1 MTHGTLGLSHPKP
14 VAFRTALVVALG
26 VAGALG
32 LLSFTQGAAQAQ
44 AVCMSHDELARRLH
58 ERFQEVQVA
67 NAISNNGALV
77 ELYATADNS
86 SWTLA
91 MTRPGE
97 VSCVLVAGES
107 WNYFPTFWREQ
118 MVESTEREN
127 TP

>member
-14 VAFRTALVVALG
+14 VAFRAALVA
-26 VAGALG
+26 AAALG
-32 LLSFTQGAAQAQ
+32 LLLLTQGAVRAQP
-44 AVCMSHDELARRLH
+44 VCMSHDELARRLH

-77 ELYATADNS
+77 ELYATSDHS

-97 VSCVLVAGES
+97 MSCVLVAGEA
-107 WNYFPTFWREQ
+107 WHQFPSFWREQ
-118 MVESTEREN
+118 MVESTEREQ

>member
-14 VAFRTALVVALG
+14 AAPRAALVAAAV
-26 VAGALG
+26 LG
-32 LLSFTQGAAQAQ
+32 LLLFAQGAARAQ
-44 AVCMSHDELARRLH
+44 PVCMSHDELARRLH
-58 ERFQEVQVA
+58 DRFQEVQVA

-77 ELYATADNS
+77 ELYATSDNS

-97 VSCVLVAGES
+97 ISCVLVAGES
-107 WNYFPTFWREQ
+107 WNYFPRFWREQ
-118 MVESTEREN
+118 MVESTEREK